1 MKIAA
6 LALIA
11 LAAVASVLPHS
22 WADPAPAATACPY
35 CRALLS
41 ADEFCPRCG
50 RLVGMESTAASGRF
64 WGDVPYLVQ
73 FPPSD
78 ADPTISSKISDA
90 GIVQETVS
98 LRAGD
103 RYTWTPGPDGAVV
116 EGRVSFGRSSKE
128 SRLRAT
134 IRDTVVGNR
143 LIARE
148 VLGEI
153 SGSPNLH
160 LRRTLDYVYTTDGLL
175 ATVKFGTW
183 FYSSAADR
191 KKRPGEWT
199 KHAVGEIALVRQDGR
214 LTRIATTLREG
225 RRSLRGEP
233 DYADARTTVE
243 SVQRAPGGAI
253 DRLVTT
259 TRAEESR

>member
-1 MKIAA
+1 MKLAA
-6 LALIA
+6 MAVIA
-11 LAAVASVLPHS
+11 LAAIAFVLPPS
-22 WADPAPAATACPY
+22 WADTAPAATACPY
-35 CRALLS
+35 CRALLG

-50 RLVGMESTAASGRF
+50 RLVGMESSGASRRF

-78 ADPTISSKISDA
+78 AELTISSNVSDA
-90 GIVQETVS
+90 GIVQETVT
-98 LRAGD
+98 LRSGD
-103 RYTWTPGPDGAVV
+103 RYTLTPGPDGAVV
-116 EGRVSFGRSSKE
+116 DGRVSFGRSSKE
-128 SRLRAT
+128 SRLHAT
-134 IRDTVVGNR
+134 IRDTVLGNR
-143 LIARE
+143 LVARE

-153 SGSPNLH
+153 SGGQDAYF
-160 LRRTLDYVYTTDGLL
+160 RRTLDYVYTTDGLL
-175 ATVKFGTW
+175 VTVKFGTW
-183 FYSSAADR
+183 FYTSAADR
-191 KKRPGEWT
+191 KKRPGEWS

-214 LTRIATTLREG
+214 LTRIETTVREG

-233 DYADARTTVE
+233 DYAESRTTVE